1 MGSVLHLV
9 VHVHHGILAPSHVLT
24 AIGVDNDMATSAVRF
39 TLGDEN
45 TLEDVE
51 NIVSVLKSV
60 VEKLRMNKK
69 REKIKCDCNK

>member
-1 MGSVLHLV
+1 
-9 VHVHHGILAPSHVLT
+9 
-24 AIGVDNDMATSAVRF
+24 MATSAVRF

-60 VEKLRMNKK
+60 VEKLRKNKK

>member
-1 MGSVLHLV
+1 M
-9 VHVHHGILAPSHVLT
+9 HVHHGILAPSHVLT